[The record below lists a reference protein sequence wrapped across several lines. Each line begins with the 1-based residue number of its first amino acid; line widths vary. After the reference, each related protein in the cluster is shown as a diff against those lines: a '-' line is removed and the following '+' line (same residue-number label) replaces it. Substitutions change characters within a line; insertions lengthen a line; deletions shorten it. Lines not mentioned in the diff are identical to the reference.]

1 LQTLLLFFIL
11 ALIVSFI
18 CSILEAIL
26 LSINQSYI
34 SVKLK
39 NKKKYAEYLQKYRID
54 IEKPLTAIL
63 TLNTFA
69 NTLGA
74 AGVGAQ
80 AQILWGNEYLTM
92 VSVILTVSILI
103 FSEIIPK
110 TIGANYW
117 KNLAPFAAYILNI
130 MIFIIYPFIIIVPY
144 LTKFLRKKEEDTEIS
159 RDEFSEITDLVSKEG
174 VLEEEESKIIKNLLQ
189 FESITAIDIMTPR
202 TVVFSN
208 SENSTIKELYD
219 DKSIKHFS
227 RIPIYRENLDN
238 ISGYVLK
245 EDLLIAIIQNNPNN
259 KLKEYKR
266 KINKVNES
274 IPLPDLYQLM
284 IEKNE
289 HIVAVIDEYEAFEG
303 IVTMEDIIETL
314 LGIEIMDESDAIEDM
329 QEYARKNWKYRAT
342 KLGLIDDTNINQL
355 KKRNKVEIKVE
366 NKEDD
371 SVNQTNYK

>member
-1 LQTLLLFFIL
+1 MQTLLLFFIL